1 MTLPAMLKFNPKLVF
16 GAFLTLAFCAV
27 GGALFEWLTVPL
39 AWLIGAMIFSTVA
52 ALAGAPLKSPGR
64 LRHLMIG
71 VLGIMLG
78 SSFTPDVLE
87 HVGQWWVSMATLV
100 TFVIVLTATV
110 ALLLNKMAGFDPVT
124 SYFSA
129 APGGFATMVVMG
141 AEMGG
146 DERDISLIHAIRI
159 MVTVLTIPLW
169 FRFYYDHVPGV
180 AAGLPGVGSV
190 SDIDAADFAILAS
203 CALGYPLAKVLRF
216 PAASLLGPM
225 MLSAFVHLS
234 GLTAAKPPSEIVI
247 LSQLVIGTGL
257 GCRFVGLQVKR
268 VLKTM
273 MLSVVVTAFMLVLA
287 AGFAFGLSQITGL
300 GFPALLIS
308 FSPGGLAEM
317 TLISLAMDIDTAFV
331 STHHLVRMLFLVIA
345 VPVFFKVFRN
355 QFSAPVQN
363 D

>member
-110 ALLLNKMAGFDPVT
+110 ALLLNKMASFDPVT

-169 FRFYYDHVPGV
+169 FRFYYDYVPGV
-180 AAGLPGVGSV
+180 AVDGSAVAPADLDGGHRYGQRPVYEFDITLDPVAALNPAFASTTQMAVARVRIDMATGRMTIDGHDVAGADHAVAEACARLHHKSV
-190 SDIDAADFAILAS
+190 
-203 CALGYPLAKVLRF
+203 K
-216 PAASLLGPM
+216 
-225 MLSAFVHLS
+225 
-234 GLTAAKPPSEIVI
+234 
-247 LSQLVIGTGL
+247 
-257 GCRFVGLQVKR
+257 
-268 VLKTM
+268 
-273 MLSVVVTAFMLVLA
+273 
-287 AGFAFGLSQITGL
+287 
-300 GFPALLIS
+300 
-308 FSPGGLAEM
+308 
-317 TLISLAMDIDTAFV
+317 
-331 STHHLVRMLFLVIA
+331 
-345 VPVFFKVFRN
+345 
-355 QFSAPVQN
+355 
-363 D
+363 

>member
-1 MTLPAMLKFNPKLVF
+1 
-16 GAFLTLAFCAV
+16 
-27 GGALFEWLTVPL
+27 
-39 AWLIGAMIFSTVA
+39 
-52 ALAGAPLKSPGR
+52 
-64 LRHLMIG
+64 
-71 VLGIMLG
+71 
-78 SSFTPDVLE
+78 
-87 HVGQWWVSMATLV
+87 
-100 TFVIVLTATV
+100 
-110 ALLLNKMAGFDPVT
+110 
-124 SYFSA
+124 
-129 APGGFATMVVMG
+129 
-141 AEMGG
+141 
-146 DERDISLIHAIRI
+146 
-159 MVTVLTIPLW
+159 
-169 FRFYYDHVPGV
+169 
-180 AAGLPGVGSV
+180 
-190 SDIDAADFAILAS
+190 
-203 CALGYPLAKVLRF
+203 
-216 PAASLLGPM
+216 M

-363 D
+363 G